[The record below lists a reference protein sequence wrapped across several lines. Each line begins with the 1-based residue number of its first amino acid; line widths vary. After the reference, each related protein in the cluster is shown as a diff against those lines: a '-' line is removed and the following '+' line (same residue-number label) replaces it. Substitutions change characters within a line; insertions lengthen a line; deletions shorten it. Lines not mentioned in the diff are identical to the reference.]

1 MSSLIV
7 VLPLPTP
14 GAAPSFAT
22 PGAAWEYALA
32 SSDGQRVTQHAS
44 APLAA
49 LPARGRGVV
58 EIVALVPAAM
68 LSWHQVDLPKG
79 TLNRQGAGSP
89 RLRAVL
95 DGLLEDR
102 LLDEPEQLHFA
113 LEPGARVGAPSWVA
127 VCDRHWLRS
136 ALQAL
141 EDAGRAAVRIV
152 PEFAPGSDALY
163 AVGSAELPLLACVDA
178 RGVRV
183 VPLGSATLALAF
195 GGASPPAEVPL
206 FAEPA
211 VTQLA
216 EEVLARPP
224 TLQSAPERW
233 LEAARSAWDLAQF
246 GLQSSGRGRALRKA
260 GGATREWLNAPRW
273 RAARWG
279 VALLLLTQLIGIN
292 AWAWRE
298 RAGLGAKRQ
307 AVNTVLTETFPGVQ
321 VVVDAPLQ
329 MEREL
334 SVLRQTAGAPSGRD
348 FEALLSS
355 TSQALAQVAPQGPLP
370 NGIEFTGGE
379 LRLKGL
385 TLTAPQVAA
394 LADRLRGAGLSARI
408 DADALLVSAQ
418 NGVADATGARP

>member
-7 VLPLPTP
+7 VLPPPTP
-14 GAAPSFAT
+14 GAASPLASA
-22 PGAAWEYALA
+22 GAAWEYALV
-32 SSDGQRVTQHAS
+32 SSDGLSVTQHAT

-49 LPARGRGVV
+49 LPARGRGVSEV
-58 EIVALVPAAM
+58 VALVPAAA
-68 LSWHQVDLPKG
+68 LSWLQVELPKG

-102 LLDEPEQLHFA
+102 LLDEPDQLHFA
-113 LEPGARVGAPSWVA
+113 LEPGARTGAPSWVA
-127 VCDRHWLRS
+127 VCDRQWLRT

-141 EDAGRAAVRIV
+141 EDAGRAAGRIV
-152 PEFAPGSDALY
+152 PEFAPGNDALH
-163 AVGSAELPLLACVDA
+163 AIGTAEQPLLACVDA

-183 VPLGSATLALAF
+183 VPLGSSTLALAF
-195 GGASPPAEVPL
+195 GGMPPPEQVPL

-216 EEVLARPP
+216 EQVVGRPP
-224 TLQSAPERW
+224 TLQPAPERW
-233 LEAARSAWDLAQF
+233 LDAARASWDLAQF
-246 GLQSSGRGRALRKA
+246 GLQSSGRGRALRRA

-279 VALLLLTQLIGIN
+279 VALLLLTQLIGLN

-298 RAGLGAKRQ
+298 RTALAAKRQ
-307 AVNTVLTETFPGVQ
+307 AVDAVLTETFPGVQ
-321 VVVDAPLQ
+321 VVVDAPAQ

-334 SVLRQTAGAPSGRD
+334 SVLRQTAGAASGRD
-348 FEALLSS
+348 FEAMLSS
-355 TSQALAQVAPQGPLP
+355 ASQALAQVAPQGPLP
-370 NGIEFTGGE
+370 TAIEFANGE

-394 LADRLRGAGLSARI
+394 LADRLRGAGLAART
-408 DADALLVSAQ
+408 DADALLVQPQTTGSGA
-418 NGVADATGARP
+418 GGART